1 MLVRFTV
8 AISGLKALPQRV
20 YVARAIAFSV
30 SMERH
35 RPRYAL
41 RLHRLSV
48 AMPRR

>member
-41 RLHRLSV
+41 PRIHRRT
-48 AMPRR
+48 AEEG